1 MASEVQ
7 TVEACANCGK
17 ESSDAV
23 KLKNCTACRLVK
35 YCSVDCQK
43 AQRKQHKKACK
54 KRAAELKDEQ
64 LYGQGW
70 ERPEG
75 DFCPICTL
83 PIPLPM
89 DDHSA
94 FPLCCVKRLCRGCE
108 MAAIRRGMFDCPFCR
123 SPRSNGDP
131 ESHLALVQKRVDA
144 KDPEAIAFLAD
155 KHYFGLL
162 GLEKDV
168 PRAIELWTEAA
179 ERGLTDAHYSLGKI
193 YCEGGGV
200 SPDQVKA
207 IHHYEVAAMQ
217 GHVEARCNLG
227 GVEHMN
233 GNYGRAVRHWL
244 ISAKMGDELS
254 LEMIKMMFLEGNA
267 TKEQYAD
274 ALRGYQDAIEETKSP
289 ERDEA
294 KEYMVTRRKNS
305 MPMH

>member
-1 MASEVQ
+1 M
-7 TVEACANCGK
+7 
-17 ESSDAV
+17 
-23 KLKNCTACRLVK
+23 
-35 YCSVDCQK
+35 
-43 AQRKQHKKACK
+43 
-54 KRAAELKDEQ
+54 
-64 LYGQGW
+64 
-70 ERPEG
+70 
-75 DFCPICTL
+75 
-83 PIPLPM
+83 
-89 DDHSA
+89 
-94 FPLCCVKRLCRGCE
+94 
-108 MAAIRRGMFDCPFCR
+108 
-123 SPRSNGDP
+123 
-131 ESHLALVQKRVDA
+131 
-144 KDPEAIAFLAD
+144 
-155 KHYFGLL
+155 
-162 GLEKDV
+162 
-168 PRAIELWTEAA
+168 
-179 ERGLTDAHYSLGKI
+179 
-193 YCEGGGV
+193 

-294 KEYMVTRRKNS
+294 KEYLVTRRKNS